1 MSFEFHFGR
10 KNSGIDFLKQKYP
23 HISFK
28 RIRQTHGKRVV
39 HTSLHSID
47 FAQEADAHYTSEKNL
62 GLCISTADCIPALI
76 YHENPRWIAAI
87 HAGWRGVENQILKA
101 TVQQLQR
108 LNCKPEDMKILV
120 GAHIQKQSFE
130 VEADVKDKL
139 IKISKPEF
147 ADQISDKKY
156 LVDLHRIFEFQ
167 MKSLGINLNNVT
179 WEKIDTATS
188 PEHHSFRR
196 DKEASGRMLSFIS
209 LC

>member
-1 MSFEFHFGR
+1 MSFEFHLGK
-10 KNSGIDFLKQKYP
+10 KNSDIDFLKTKYP
-23 HISFK
+23 HLLFK
-28 RIRQTHGKRVV
+28 RVRQTHGKRVV

-101 TVQQLQR
+101 TVQQLLR
-108 LNCKPEDMKILV
+108 LNCRPEDMKILV

-147 ADQISDKKY
+147 ADQISDQKY

-179 WEKIDTATS
+179 WEKIDTVTS

-196 DKEASGRMLSFIS
+196 DKENSGRMLSFIS
-209 LC
+209 LS

>member
-1 MSFEFHFGR
+1 MSFELHLGR
-10 KNSGIDFLKQKYP
+10 KISDINFLKTKYP
-23 HISFK
+23 EINFK

-39 HTSLHSID
+39 HTSIHSID

-108 LNCKPEDMKILV
+108 LNCKPEEMKVFV

-139 IKISKPEF
+139 IRISKPEF
-147 ADQISDKKY
+147 ADQISASKY

-167 MKSLGINLNNVT
+167 MKNLNINLDNVI
-179 WEKIDTATS
+179 WEKIDTVTS
-188 PEHHSFRR
+188 NEHHSFRR

-209 LC
+209 LR